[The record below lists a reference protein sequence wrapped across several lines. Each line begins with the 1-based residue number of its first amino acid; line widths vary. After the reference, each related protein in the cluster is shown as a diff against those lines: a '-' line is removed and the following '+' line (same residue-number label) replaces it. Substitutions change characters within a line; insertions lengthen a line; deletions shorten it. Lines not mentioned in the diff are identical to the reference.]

1 MSKTV
6 SLLLVATLTLS
17 ACGAIRDSR
26 VNPFN
31 WFGQARSAPVEQ
43 QEQTN
48 PLIPTRGGGFFAG
61 ARAEEEAY
69 DGTPFDQVTDL
80 TIERVPGGAII
91 RATGLA
97 ARQGSY
103 DVRLTPVNEDEE
115 AVDGV
120 LAYRLE
126 RVLPATRTNVGTQP
140 TREVIAARQ
149 VTDQTLSGVR
159 VIRVEARRNAVE
171 SRR

>member
-17 ACGAIRDSR
+17 ACGAVRDSR

-31 WFGQARSAPVEQ
+31 WFGQSRSVPVEPQ
-43 QEQTN
+43 AQTN
-48 PLIPTRGGGFFAG
+48 PLIPTRGGLFAS
-61 ARAEEEAY
+61 AREKAAEY
-69 DGTPFDQVTDL
+69 NGSPFDQVTNL
-80 TIERVPGGAII
+80 TIERIPGGAVI

-126 RVLPATRTNVGTQP
+126 RVLPATRTNVGAQP
-140 TREVIAARQ
+140 TREVIAARH
-149 VTDQTLSGVR
+149 VTDQMLRGVR